1 MNNDKFC
8 GEVLW
13 FDPKRGYGFIGWDV
27 NGEKQKDLF
36 VHFSDISCDGF
47 KVLYKNQKVTFNLGM
62 NKHGNPKAIEIL
74 ILNY

>member
-27 NGEKQKDLF
+27 NGEKQKDFIFLIYL
-36 VHFSDISCDGF
+36 VM
-47 KVLYKNQKVTFNLGM
+47 VLKFFIKI
-62 NKHGNPKAIEIL
+62 KK
-74 ILNY
+74 